1 MRHTGNAMAL
11 TNAPQ
16 PQTARV
22 RLGARGITR
31 RFGQLIANDSVDFSA
46 ISGTIHAIVG
56 GNGAGKSTLMRIL
69 QGMDRPNEGTV
80 IVNDA
85 PAVLSGPAEA
95 FRLGIGMV
103 HQEFMLV
110 PGLTLL
116 ENLVLA
122 REPVKGFGL
131 IDRDRALAAA
141 RTLEK
146 QAGVTLD
153 WDMVVDDAPVHV
165 RQIVEILR
173 LLYRGAD
180 VLILDEP
187 TAVLAPSQIREL
199 MALLRRLRD
208 DGRTILF
215 ISHKLDEVIAISDDI
230 TVMRMGR
237 VIRSLKAA
245 ETSKSQLA
253 ELMIGEILHGTKAR
267 PGQAGETVLAI
278 QNVSV
283 DDGRGILKLKNAD
296 LTVRRGEIVAIAG
309 VAGNGQDELIGAVTG
324 LMSVKSGRLTLAG
337 KDITDLPLPAR
348 RTQGLAYLSPDRAAE
363 GLCLEASIAE
373 NAIAGH
379 HRQKNFVSAGI
390 LKLGAISAHA
400 EHLLDRYSVKRT
412 SSTLAT
418 SSLSGGNQQRVAIA
432 RELDGNPDL
441 LIACQ
446 PTRGVDIRGI
456 AFIHQ
461 CLLDYRDRGGAVL
474 LVSEELDEILTLADR
489 IIVLYNGELRGEL
502 RRGDADI
509 ELIGRMMLGEAA

>member
-1 MRHTGNAMAL
+1 MRSADTLMA
-11 TNAPQ
+11 
-16 PQTARV
+16 QTYDIQQQSVRV

-31 RFGQLIANDSVDFSA
+31 RFGALTANDHVDFSA
-46 ISGTIHAIVG
+46 MTGTIHAIVG

-69 QGMDRPNEGTV
+69 QGMDRPDEGAV

-85 PAVLSGPAEA
+85 AAVLSGPAEA
-95 FRLGIGMV
+95 FRMGIGMV

-116 ENLVLA
+116 ENLILA
-122 REPVKGFGL
+122 REPVKDAGV
-131 IDRDRALAAA
+131 IDRAKALNAARAL
-141 RTLEK
+141 EK
-146 QAGVTLD
+146 EAGVTLD
-153 WDMVVDDAPVHV
+153 WDMPVDDAPVHV

-199 MALLRRLRD
+199 MVLLRRLRD

-215 ISHKLDEVIAISDDI
+215 ISHKLEEVMGISDDI
-230 TVMRMGR
+230 TVMRMGK
-237 VIRSLKAA
+237 VIRSLKAS
-245 ETSKSQLA
+245 ETSKAQLA
-253 ELMIGEILHGTKAR
+253 ELMIGEILHETAAR
-267 PGQAGETVLAI
+267 PGQAGETVLTMKA
-278 QNVSV
+278 VSV
-283 DDGRGILKLKNAD
+283 DDGRGISRLRNVSLA
-296 LTVRRGEIVAIAG
+296 VRKGEIVAIAG

-324 LMSVKSGRLTLAG
+324 LMPVKSGRLTLG
-337 KDITDLPLPAR
+337 GQDITGLPLPVR
-348 RTQGLAYLSPDRAAE
+348 RALGLAYLSPDRAAE

-379 HRQKNFVSAGI
+379 HRQKNFISGGI
-390 LKLGAISAHA
+390 LKLGAIGVHA

-412 SSTLAT
+412 SSALAT

-432 RELDGNPDL
+432 RELDGHPDL

-489 IIVLYNGELRGEL
+489 IIVLYNGEVRGEL
-502 RRGDADI
+502 QRGGDI
-509 ELIGRMMLGEAA
+509 ETIGRMMLGEAA

>member
-1 MRHTGNAMAL
+1 MAL
-11 TNAPQ
+11 TNDLPQ
-16 PQTARV
+16 PARV

-31 RFGQLIANDSVDFSA
+31 RFGALTANDHVDFSA
-46 ISGTIHAIVG
+46 LAGTVHAIVG

-69 QGMDRPNEGTV
+69 QGIDRPDEGAV
-80 IVNDA
+80 IVNGSPVA
-85 PAVLSGPAEA
+85 LSGPAEA

-122 REPVKGFGL
+122 REPVTGL
-131 IDRDRALAAA
+131 GVIDRDKALSAA
-141 RTLEK
+141 RALEK

-153 WDMVVDDAPVHV
+153 WNMPADEAPVHV

-180 VLILDEP
+180 VLIFDEP

-199 MALLRRLRD
+199 LTLLKRLCA

-215 ISHKLDEVIAISDDI
+215 ISHKLDEVMAISDDI

-237 VIRSLKAA
+237 VVRTMKTSETTKA
-245 ETSKSQLA
+245 ELA
-253 ELMIGEILHGTKAR
+253 ELMIGEILHETAAR
-267 PGQAGETVLAI
+267 PGRAGETVLAVDA
-278 QNVSV
+278 VSV
-283 DDGRGILKLKNAD
+283 NGGNGATRLKRVS
-296 LTVRRGEIVAIAG
+296 LTVCRGEIVAIAG

-324 LMSVKSGRLTLAG
+324 LVPVSGGRLTLAG
-337 KDITDLPLPAR
+337 RDVTALWLPAR
-348 RTQGLAYLSPDRAAE
+348 RTLGLAYLSPDRAAE

-373 NAIAGH
+373 NAVAGH
-379 HRQKNFVSAGI
+379 HRRKEFVGAGI
-390 LKLGAISAHA
+390 LRLGALSAHA
-400 EHLLDRYSVKRT
+400 EQLLDCYSVKRA
-412 SSTLAT
+412 SSALAT

-502 RRGDADI
+502 RRGDAHI

>member
-1 MRHTGNAMAL
+1 MAMSNDPEPRTG
-11 TNAPQ
+11 
-16 PQTARV
+16 RV

-31 RFGQLIANDSVDFSA
+31 RFGPMTANDGVDFSA
-46 ISGTIHAIVG
+46 IAGTIHAIVG

-69 QGMDRPNEGTV
+69 QGVDQPDEGTV
-80 IVNDA
+80 IANDQPVA
-85 PAVLSGPAEA
+85 LSGTAEA
-95 FRLGIGMV
+95 FKLGIGMV

-110 PGLTLL
+110 PGLSLL

-122 REPVKGFGL
+122 REPVRGL
-131 IDRDRALAAA
+131 GVIDRAKALAAA

-146 QAGVTLD
+146 EAGVTLD
-153 WDMVVDDAPVHV
+153 WDVLVDDAPVHV

-208 DGRTILF
+208 EGRTILF
-215 ISHKLDEVIAISDDI
+215 ISHKLDEVLDVSDDI
-230 TVMRMGR
+230 TIMRMGK
-237 VIRSLKAA
+237 VIGSLKTA
-245 ETSKSQLA
+245 ETTKSRLA
-253 ELMIGEILHGTKAR
+253 ELMIGEIIHETRAR
-267 PGQAGETVLAI
+267 PGQAGDDVL
-278 QNVSV
+278 VTYDLSV
-283 DDGRGILKLKNAD
+283 DDHRGIGRLRAVNLH
-296 LTVRRGEIVAIAG
+296 VRKGEIVAIAG
-309 VAGNGQDELIGAVTG
+309 VAGNGQDELIGALTG
-324 LMSVKSGRLTLAG
+324 ALRVRDGVLSMNGRDMTV
-337 KDITDLPLPAR
+337 LPLTAR
-348 RTQGLAYLSPDRAAE
+348 RAMGLAYLSPDRAAE

-379 HRQKNFVSAGI
+379 HRQKNFIKAGI
-390 LKLGAISAHA
+390 LKLGAIGAHA
-400 EHLLDRYSVKRT
+400 EALLDRYSVKRT
-412 SSTLAT
+412 SSALAT

-474 LVSEELDEILTLADR
+474 LVSDELDEVLTLADR
-489 IIVLYNGELRGEL
+489 IIVIYNGEFRGEL
-502 RRGDADI
+502 QRGGDV
-509 ELIGRMMLGEAA
+509 ETIGRMMLGEAA